1 MVSRVFYSS
10 FYPIYLDAM
19 SYKTL
24 LLQPT
29 RPWRSK
35 MSVTKVSKPKPKG
48 SQAAWQKL
56 YDKVVGHPCF
66 KLWLVDN
73 DTTLDVFARQRH
85 VFKQLREI
93 LEWCNRTWLL
103 DKLEWKQRNGQMVNY
118 LREHG
123 FKASEIISL
132 WSTEQLQAAFD
143 ELNDQNRGNGS
154 RGAQLL
160 GIADAPVGYRGKT
173 RSHASAK
180 KSRARNPED
189 RAADV
194 ANGRGKSLVDYSAVS
209 RNRPNQQAGPVQR
222 GVAVGGAGLSQKARS
237 ERAKK
242 NPTRRGG
249 GSN

>member
-1 MVSRVFYSS
+1 
-10 FYPIYLDAM
+10 
-19 SYKTL
+19 
-24 LLQPT
+24 
-29 RPWRSK
+29 
-35 MSVTKVSKPKPKG
+35 MSVTEASKPKPKG
-48 SQAAWQKL
+48 SQLAWQKL

-66 KLWLVDN
+66 KLWLEDN
-73 DTTLDVFARQRH
+73 DTTLEVFARQRH

-103 DKLEWKQRNGQMVNY
+103 DKLEWMQRNGQMVNY
-118 LREHG
+118 LRQHG

-132 WSTEQLQAAFD
+132 WPTERLQAAFD
-143 ELNDQNRGNGS
+143 ELNNQNRGS
-154 RGAQLL
+154 GARSADRL
-160 GIADAPVGYRGKT
+160 GIADSPVGYRGKT

-194 ANGRGKSLVDYSAVS
+194 ANGRGKSFVAFRDVAD
-209 RNRPNQQAGPVQR
+209 NRPNQQGGPVQR

-249 GSN
+249 GNN

>member
-1 MVSRVFYSS
+1 
-10 FYPIYLDAM
+10 M
-19 SYKTL
+19 SGTD
-24 LLQPT
+24 T
-29 RPWRSK
+29 
-35 MSVTKVSKPKPKG
+35 KPKPKV
-48 SQAAWQKL
+48 QVEWQKR
-56 YDKVVGHPCF
+56 YDKVVHHPCF
-66 KLWLVDN
+66 KLWLSEHDI
-73 DTTLDVFARQRH
+73 TLEKFSRQRH
-85 VFKQLREI
+85 SFKELRE
-93 LEWCNRTWLL
+93 LLDWCHHKWLL

-143 ELNDQNRGNGS
+143 ELDNQNRGNGA
-154 RGAQLL
+154 RAADRL

-249 GSN
+249 GNK